1 MIIENAIRNRISE
14 TTGKNSLFVRNILK
28 EELQN
33 FVLNFIYTSKYKDL
47 IFTGG
52 TSLRKNYGLN
62 RLSEDLDFDYN
73 GKLDIEAFTT
83 ELLEYFKESLGY
95 KSISAKISTN
105 RQSIYLKFPILKELG
120 LLDNQGTPEDLFLRC
135 DFSKITTKIYGT
147 EANLIKAGQYE
158 FFCFSYDLPTLFAN
172 KIVATIE
179 RVYFKGKYQKVPS
192 KGRDIYDLFWLLQL
206 SAKTGYALKPNGE
219 RITKLLDVKN
229 TSEVKTLLKKKIE
242 MVEEEYLYNDLLPL
256 LESSEVL
263 ESFKDNFKASIIQK
277 LDFVL

>member
-1 MIIENAIRNRISE
+1 MIIENAIRKRISE

-73 GKLDIEAFTT
+73 GKLDIGAFTT

-105 RQSIYLKFPILKELG
+105 RQSIYLKFPILKELV

-147 EANLIKAGQYE
+147 ETNLIK
-158 FFCFSYDLPTLFAN
+158 
-172 KIVATIE
+172 
-179 RVYFKGKYQKVPS
+179 
-192 KGRDIYDLFWLLQL
+192 
-206 SAKTGYALKPNGE
+206 
-219 RITKLLDVKN
+219 
-229 TSEVKTLLKKKIE
+229 
-242 MVEEEYLYNDLLPL
+242 
-256 LESSEVL
+256 
-263 ESFKDNFKASIIQK
+263 
-277 LDFVL
+277 